1 MLELDLELTFRFSLR
16 RARLIITL
24 QEIAAT
30 ELDELITK
38 NGSHRVRKVNDLEYR
53 IDPDLAKGMRVP
65 VTIYANES
73 LISKMV
79 TDRTVDQA
87 ANVATL
93 PGIKKHVIVLPD
105 GHEGYGFPVGGV
117 AATDLEKGV
126 ISPGGVGYDINCG
139 VRLIKTDLTERD
151 VRPRIKE
158 LVNELFKSVPSGV
171 GSEGAVK
178 LSKTELDDMLIEGVG
193 WAVNHGYGTED
204 DVEACEERGRMK
216 GADPASVSDTA
227 RKRGAA
233 QLGSLGSGNHFLE
246 VQKIDEVFDERAAK
260 AMGINQVGQLTVLI
274 HCGSR
279 GFGHQI
285 CTDYLRVSESALRK
299 YGLSLA
305 DRELACVP
313 NNSKEGAEYRKAMYS
328 ALNFAWANRQMI
340 THWTRRTFD
349 QMFKSKGDDLG
360 MDLIYDVAHNIAK
373 VERHT
378 IDGDGTSDL
387 VVHRKGATRAFPA
400 GMEQVP
406 SRYRSIGQ
414 PVIIPGSMGTASW
427 ILLGGKN
434 SLDLS
439 FGSTAHGAGRM
450 MSRSAAK
457 RSYTADG
464 VKNNLESK
472 GIYVRALTKEGV
484 VEETPEAYKDVDAV
498 ANVSHSLGI
507 ATKVARLV
515 PIGVIKG

>member
-1 MLELDLELTFRFSLR
+1 M
-16 RARLIITL
+16 
-24 QEIAAT
+24 
-30 ELDELITK
+30 DELISRSG
-38 NGSHRVRKVNDLEYR
+38 NHRVRKVNDLEYR
-53 IDPDLAKGMRVP
+53 IDANSAKGMKVP
-65 VTIYANES
+65 VTIYANDS

-93 PGIKKHVIVLPD
+93 PGIRKHVVVLPD

-117 AATDLEKGV
+117 AATDLEHGV

-139 VRLIKTDLTERD
+139 VRLIRTNLTEDD
-151 VRPRIKE
+151 VRARLRD
-158 LVNELFKSVPSGV
+158 LVNELFSSIPSGV
-171 GSEGAVK
+171 GSEGAIK
-178 LSKTELDDMLIEGVG
+178 LTRTELDELLVEGVR
-193 WAVNHGYGTED
+193 WAVQRGYGTD
-204 DVEACEERGRMK
+204 HDVEACEEGGRMA

-227 RKRGAA
+227 RKRGTP

-246 VQKIDEVFDERAAK
+246 VQKVDKIFDERAAK
-260 AMGINQVGQLTVLI
+260 VMGINQTGQLTVLI

-285 CTDYLRVSESALRK
+285 CTDYLRVSESALPK
-299 YGLSLA
+299 YGLMLA

-313 NNSKEGAEYRKAMYS
+313 NNSKEGEGYRKAMYS

-340 THWTRRTFD
+340 THWTRKTFERI
-349 QMFKSKGDDLG
+349 FKSKESSLD
-360 MDLIYDVAHNIAK
+360 MDLIYDVSHNIAK
-373 VERHT
+373 VERHKVDENG
-378 IDGDGTSDL
+378 IMDV

-406 SRYRSIGQ
+406 RKYRGIGQ

-427 ILLGGKN
+427 ILLGNQK

-439 FGSTAHGAGRM
+439 FGSTAHGAGRT

-457 RSYTADG
+457 RSYTAEV
-464 VKNNLESK
+464 VKTTLESK
-472 GIYVRALTKEGV
+472 GIYVKALTKEGI
-484 VEETPEAYKDVDAV
+484 VEETPDAYKDVDAV

-507 ATKVARLV
+507 ATKVVRLV